1 MEGDFESLFE
11 LAAEDRSVSMLES
24 IFGGII
30 TLMETGTAGGAGENW
45 LNTAV
50 QFFNLGCL
58 LIMLGITLYTI
69 LIVIFDTAKDG
80 TAFGQQTSTS
90 YTAMRVLLGAIA
102 FVPVS
107 AGYSMAQVVLL
118 WLVVQGTAMADAA
131 WNRIAVNELDGNTF
145 IAPGR
150 IEAGTDDLIVR
161 QEFARAFDALV
172 VGNMCAQTLN
182 QIAAT
187 LAPVEGDETPI
198 APMRLVTPDLIVN
211 EALFSN
217 TITAIR
223 EIYYADTQNVLRN
236 SRALCGG
243 VSFEAP
249 WSFTDEDPDGDAIT
263 TEIFRMA
270 MTNAAQARM
279 ASYTDTITALNGEAA
294 ALASQ
299 IRNGTVDAVQIQ
311 TQALAA
317 VDAARINFVSGA
329 IAANAENVTDEAIAE
344 LGDRLLD
351 KVSVDGWVMAAA
363 WQRGISRAVADQRNS
378 FSDFNLDVTREAN
391 VERFLNPRGWN
402 GGVFSSRSSTVDAL
416 LSDLDIS
423 MEAWNTVAPQVAAAT
438 RGRSG
443 SSPTSLSSGG
453 GEEMS
458 GALGRLAELMI
469 DAFSPR
475 DGEGYSDPMV
485 DITEY
490 GFGLMKVGGLMVG
503 SGVVADVVGGI
514 ASFTPA
520 RAAAPILDGLADH
533 VLYPVGWT
541 LLMAGF
547 FVASILPMIPI
558 VYFLAA
564 VASWLI
570 LVLESVFAIPLAVLS
585 LFTPSRDGTLI
596 GSWNKILLTIFGVFL
611 RPLFTIIGLF
621 AGMLLVAIVLDFS
634 YDLFRSMVVMV
645 APTPS
650 ILNIFTMLGVG
661 LVSVVV
667 SFYIVLLGSQMITQ
681 IGDGAMNWLGIG
693 LSAAGNSMSIG
704 QQVQARTGVEGGAL
718 PNRLGLQ
725 GGAARM
731 LPGGSGGGSR
741 PPGPQGGPSGSG
753 SPMQPKGGGGGG
765 STAPTATR
773 AALLQGDVGGARA
786 SAASGAVGT
795 SRQGASR
802 GLIRDAAFKAGR
814 QVTKKGRE

>member
-1 MEGDFESLFE
+1 
-11 LAAEDRSVSMLES
+11 
-24 IFGGII
+24 
-30 TLMETGTAGGAGENW
+30 
-45 LNTAV
+45 
-50 QFFNLGCL
+50 
-58 LIMLGITLYTI
+58 
-69 LIVIFDTAKDG
+69 
-80 TAFGQQTSTS
+80 
-90 YTAMRVLLGAIA
+90 
-102 FVPVS
+102 
-107 AGYSMAQVVLL
+107 
-118 WLVVQGTAMADAA
+118 
-131 WNRIAVNELDGNTF
+131 
-145 IAPGR
+145 
-150 IEAGTDDLIVR
+150 
-161 QEFARAFDALV
+161 
-172 VGNMCAQTLN
+172 
-182 QIAAT
+182 
-187 LAPVEGDETPI
+187 
-198 APMRLVTPDLIVN
+198 
-211 EALFSN
+211 
-217 TITAIR
+217 
-223 EIYYADTQNVLRN
+223 
-236 SRALCGG
+236 
-243 VSFEAP
+243 
-249 WSFTDEDPDGDAIT
+249 
-263 TEIFRMA
+263 
-270 MTNAAQARM
+270 
-279 ASYTDTITALNGEAA
+279 
-294 ALASQ
+294 
-299 IRNGTVDAVQIQ
+299 
-311 TQALAA
+311 
-317 VDAARINFVSGA
+317 
-329 IAANAENVTDEAIAE
+329 
-344 LGDRLLD
+344 
-351 KVSVDGWVMAAA
+351 
-363 WQRGISRAVADQRNS
+363 
-378 FSDFNLDVTREAN
+378 
-391 VERFLNPRGWN
+391 
-402 GGVFSSRSSTVDAL
+402 
-416 LSDLDIS
+416 
-423 MEAWNTVAPQVAAAT
+423 
-438 RGRSG
+438 
-443 SSPTSLSSGG
+443 
-453 GEEMS
+453 MS

-570 LVLESVFAIPLAVLS
+570 LVLESVFAITLAVLS

-650 ILNIFTMLGVG
+650 ILNIFTMLGGV